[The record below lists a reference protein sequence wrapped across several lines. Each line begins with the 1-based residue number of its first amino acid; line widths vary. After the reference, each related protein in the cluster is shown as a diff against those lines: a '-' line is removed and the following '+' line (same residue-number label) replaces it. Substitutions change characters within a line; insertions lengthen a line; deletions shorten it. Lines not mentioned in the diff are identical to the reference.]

1 MTATGIVCTAEK
13 PWDRQ
18 PGVRVRHVDA
28 REVGEQENG
37 YPGGDIVTYR
47 CPHCGHEW
55 RAELPQ

>member
-1 MTATGIVCTAEK
+1 MSLIVCTAAK
-13 PWDRQ
+13 PWDKQRRPDEWVQ
-18 PGVRVRHVDA
+18 HFDA

-55 RAELPQ
+55 QAELPQ